1 MMTRM
6 RHGRLAAGAAL
17 VVTLALLLL
26 GTQAAPRALAAESLS
41 VNLGSVTGAA
51 AGVGEGFLYGTSQDG
66 TAPPDQFIQPLGITA
81 MRAGGHATPTGGWI
95 ADGYSYGTSTKAQ
108 VAEVIAQAKRFTA
121 GSYHAQYQVL
131 LTDIYGAD
139 GSQPANTTWPCTS
152 NNCANYVTF
161 LDDVVGAIQASGV
174 TVTYDIWNEPDET
187 AFWAPGANTTQYYEM
202 WDTAY
207 KTIKSLAPNAL
218 TVGPDF
224 AADPAQN
231 PTEWSAFL
239 AHVKSAGT
247 TPSEISDHLE
257 GDGDDP
263 VAVSATVKSDLTSA
277 GISSSLP
284 LSANEFL
291 PSDKQTAGQTAW
303 YLARFAQSGYTN
315 AARGNWAS
323 CCVNPYLAGT
333 IVANGSGYSY
343 TGQWWT
349 FRTYA
354 DLTGSLVSTSGEV
367 GTTAISAAEDS
378 AKRRAVAVV
387 GDENGY
393 TGAASVTFSGLS
405 SVPWLANGGN
415 VHVTV
420 YRIPDQSPL
429 NSPTVVTSEIVST
442 SGGSISVPL
451 TFQAAHD
458 AFAVYLTPG
467 FASGF
472 NSTLV
477 NAGNSLCADEFDWT
491 TVSAAQF
498 DQWTCNG
505 GTNQAFSFVP
515 TAAGSSTYYIQ
526 PMTPDYCLDVN
537 GASSASGA
545 AVIQYPCNYASNQQ
559 FTLHSVS
566 SGKYEVVAQNSG
578 LCVAPAGAS
587 TASGA
592 LLVQVAC
599 STTGT
604 DIWGITT

>member
-1 MMTRM
+1 
-6 RHGRLAAGAAL
+6 
-17 VVTLALLLL
+17 
-26 GTQAAPRALAAESLS
+26 
-41 VNLGSVTGAA
+41 
-51 AGVGEGFLYGTSQDG
+51 
-66 TAPPDQFIQPLGITA
+66 
-81 MRAGGHATPTGGWI
+81 
-95 ADGYSYGTSTKAQ
+95 
-108 VAEVIAQAKRFTA
+108 
-121 GSYHAQYQVL
+121 VL

-152 NNCANYVTF
+152 GNCANYVTF

-202 WDTAY
+202 WDTAD

-247 TPSEISDHLE
+247 APSEISDHLE

-263 VAVSATVKSDLTSA
+263 VAVSANVKSDLTSA
-277 GISSSLP
+277 GLSSSLP

-354 DLTGSLVSTSGEV
+354 DLTGSLVSTSGET

-378 AKRRAVAVV
+378 SKRRAVAVI

-393 TGAASVTFSGLS
+393 TGAASVNFTGLS

-429 NSPTVVTSEIVST
+429 NSPTAVTSEIVST
-442 SGGSISVPL
+442 SGGSVSVPL

-458 AFAVYLTPG
+458 AFAIYLTPG

-477 NAGNSLCADEFDWT
+477 NSGNSLCADEFDWT

-498 DQWTCNG
+498 DQWTCNS
-505 GTNQAFSFVP
+505 GTNQEFSFVP
-515 TAAGSSTYYIQ
+515 TVAGGGTYYIQ

-545 AVIQYPCNYASNQQ
+545 AVIQYRCNYASNQQ

-566 SGKYEVVAQNSG
+566 SGKYEVVAVNSG

-604 DIWGITT
+604 DVWGITT